1 MPPTKTELEEQLKEA
16 QNVADEADARAAAAE
31 VRFAELEAA
40 LENQPRGVESLPSD
54 GDDKERI
61 KQLEA
66 AMRAN
71 GIAVPR
77 ETTGP
82 VRPMQVRAIARGYYG
97 RLREPG
103 GPAFAITS
111 DKFSASWMVEV
122 LESELS
128 NEDKVAIAQ
137 EDAADRAAAIQA
149 EAG

>member
-1 MPPTKTELEEQLKEA
+1 MPPTKNELEEQLQEA
-16 QNVADEADARAAAAE
+16 QNVADQADERAAAAE
-31 VRFAELEAA
+31 ARLAELEAA
-40 LENQPRGVESLPSD
+40 LENQPRGVESVPSS

-61 KQLEA
+61 KQLED

-77 ETTGP
+77 ETGP

-128 NEDKVAIAQ
+128 DEDKVAIAQ